1 MAFHWLSR
9 KPCDI
14 TGALHQPMIT
24 VKDEAEKFEEQAA
37 KDWETILL
45 ARAKELAP
53 GNIYVTSFALVQFCS
68 SLCHTTLRSRD
79 IERVRT
85 GLTLLSLLLPL
96 LLLLLKA
103 NFARSHMN
111 RLISL
116 KRTKEQTTETTP

>member
-1 MAFHWLSR
+1 
-9 KPCDI
+9 
-14 TGALHQPMIT
+14 MIT

-79 IERVRT
+79 IERVKT
-85 GLTLLSLLLPL
+85 GLTLLSLLLLLLLLPL

-111 RLISL
+111 RLIPL

>member
-1 MAFHWLSR
+1 
-9 KPCDI
+9 
-14 TGALHQPMIT
+14 MIT

-53 GNIYVTSFALVQFCS
+53 SNIYVTSFALVQFCS

-85 GLTLLSLLLPL
+85 GLTLLSLLLLPP

-111 RLISL
+111 RLIPL

>member
-79 IERVRT
+79 IERVIT